1 MTLAALLVAIAQLFV
16 GGIALGIVIHD
27 HNRK

>member
-1 MTLAALLVAIAQLFV
+1 MTLAALLVAIAQLIV

-27 HNRK
+27 RNRK